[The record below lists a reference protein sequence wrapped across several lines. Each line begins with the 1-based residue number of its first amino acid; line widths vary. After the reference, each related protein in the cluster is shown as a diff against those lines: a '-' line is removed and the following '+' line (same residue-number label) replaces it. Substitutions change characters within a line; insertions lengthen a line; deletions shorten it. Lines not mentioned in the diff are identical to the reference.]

1 MSAYASVLL
10 ISAVILA
17 IIFGFIFAIGRKFKP
32 ENPGFGK
39 VMIIVSVIGMIVCVV
54 AAVIVAMA
62 YLV

>member
-39 VMIIVSVIGMIVCVV
+39 VMMIVGIIGMVVCVIAAIIVAI
-54 AAVIVAMA
+54 A
-62 YLV
+62 

>member
-39 VMIIVSVIGMIVCVV
+39 VMMVVGVIGLVVCVIAAIIVAVV
-54 AAVIVAMA
+54 
-62 YLV
+62 L

>member
-32 ENPGFGK
+32 ENPGFLI
-39 VMIIVSVIGMIVCVV
+39 MIAGIRV
-54 AAVIVAMA
+54 VIVGGLGFIRYRNRHAS
-62 YLV
+62 LV